1 MITFDFVLL
10 NKKNTSNCRHEIS
23 KSGFCFWV
31 FFLVKCNYSMRWIP
45 SRIAFQMVQTFCAWN
60 EMRTQIS
67 IISSQ
72 FITEAYLWN
81 WASPSNGNNNSIT
94 SFHILFLTFWMRLK
108 LLDKRK
114 HEKKEKKTQMKKPW
128 TWNSSNSE
136 PLSKHMLQLFK
147 LKSLLFT
154 NIQCLLLIVARARC
168 NR

>member
-10 NKKNTSNCRHEIS
+10 NKENTSNCRHEIS
-23 KSGFCFWV
+23 KSAFGFRV
-31 FFLVKCNYSMRWIP
+31 FFLVKCNYSMWRVP
-45 SRIAFQMVQTFCAWN
+45 SRTAFQMVQTFCAWN

-81 WASPSNGNNNSIT
+81 WASPSNGNNSIT
-94 SFHILFLTFWMRLK
+94 SFHILCK
-108 LLDKRK
+108 LFECAWIVGQKKTR
-114 HEKKEKKTQMKKPW
+114 KKEKKRHMKKPW

-154 NIQCLLLIVARARC
+154 NIQCLLLTVARARC